1 MKKKLLLSFALLT
14 AGVTG
19 ALAVPPGTVDA
30 PDGFARAQSGA
41 KNIQVMNGIS
51 RAESAE
57 LLLEARNAEVPGART
72 LTPRSDLRAPQRLS
86 LSGAAISGWMGGV
99 GDDLS
104 GWYTVDTDGTYRMKW
119 AAPDAFQQMGI
130 TLSGGWVKNGRLC
143 GLATITQGG
152 LILYYNYVEFD
163 LATGK
168 FLKEEPVTPDNLIH
182 TECYYVSSVYV
193 PAENRIYG
201 YTYNEEGNA
210 LRFCSSPVDDLDNVT
225 ILNANPDGWT

>member
-1 MKKKLLLSFALLT
+1 
-14 AGVTG
+14 
-19 ALAVPPGTVDA
+19 
-30 PDGFARAQSGA
+30 
-41 KNIQVMNGIS
+41 
-51 RAESAE
+51 
-57 LLLEARNAEVPGART
+57 
-72 LTPRSDLRAPQRLS
+72 
-86 LSGAAISGWMGGV
+86 
-99 GDDLS
+99 
-104 GWYTVDTDGTYRMKW
+104 MKW